1 MQKMKFAK
9 GLVSLILTVILV
21 VPFAAMLVLYAGDQI
36 VSEDTIA
43 SSLGETDYFEILSL
57 PQIDEFVDAKDA
69 NIFVSH
75 YISGFFSSYLMGGD
89 KEQVSESD
97 VRKLLGDYLDRCA
110 VSGSDIA
117 GASGTYTY
125 EQLVAIA
132 DENSAM
138 YAQSINAVIPDKD
151 ILPTQFGEVNIQT
164 IRLFFSTTARAAV
177 IVVAALIVALL
188 AALNQKN
195 GRYLTCSG
203 ISFVI
208 ASIPIFAAG
217 VMLNKALEAF
227 GDLSQLA
234 DVLIADPIM
243 RSGFVGLGAGALLI
257 AIGEVLCYFL
267 MRNKSKS
274 KTAKKK
280 TK

>member
-1 MQKMKFAK
+1 MKFAK
-9 GLVSLILTVILV
+9 GLGSVILTIILV
-21 VPFAAMLVLYAGDQI
+21 VPLTAMLVLYAGDQI

-43 SSLGETDYFEILSL
+43 SSLGETDYFEVLSL

-75 YISGFFSSYLMGGD
+75 YISGFFSSYLMGGEND
-89 KEQVSESD
+89 VVSESD

-117 GASGTYTY
+117 GVSGTYTY
-125 EQLVAIA
+125 DQLVAIA

-151 ILPTQFGEVNIQT
+151 ILPTQFGEINIQT
-164 IRLFFSTTARAAV
+164 IRLFFSATARAAV
-177 IVVAALIVALL
+177 IVVAALVAALL
-188 AALNQKN
+188 AAINQKN
-195 GRYLTCSG
+195 GRYLTCCG
-203 ISFVI
+203 IAFVI
-208 ASIPIFAAG
+208 ASIPMFAAG
-217 VMLNKALEAF
+217 VMLNKVLGAF

-234 DVLIADPIM
+234 DILIADPVM

-257 AIGEVLCYFL
+257 TAGEVLCYIL
-267 MRNKSKS
+267 LRE
-274 KTAKKK
+274 KTKDKKAKKGAK
-280 TK
+280 